1 MENAFKVLAA
11 GFLVAGLALG
21 TASAHDAA
29 RPSPKAAKPTHV
41 LFMCP
46 HGAAKSVLAA
56 AYFTRLAKE
65 RGLDVRVDS
74 AGTEPDAAVAPAVAT
89 HLKKNG
95 YEIPIAKP
103 RQATADDVAT
113 HDVVV
118 SMGCDLKGLPK
129 PKGTLLNWDDVPG
142 PGEDFARADDAIK
155 KRVTALVEEL
165 VRQERSPS
173 R

>member
-1 MENAFKVLAA
+1 
-11 GFLVAGLALG
+11 
-21 TASAHDAA
+21 
-29 RPSPKAAKPTHV
+29 
-41 LFMCP
+41 
-46 HGAAKSVLAA
+46 
-56 AYFTRLAKE
+56 
-65 RGLDVRVDS
+65 
-74 AGTEPDAAVAPAVAT
+74 
-89 HLKKNG
+89 
-95 YEIPIAKP
+95 
-103 RQATADDVAT
+103 
-113 HDVVV
+113 VV

>member
-1 MENAFKVLAA
+1 MTRGVSSSARRFGLTVLAA
-11 GFLVAGLALG
+11 TMAVVPALASSS
-21 TASAHDAA
+21 T
-29 RPSPKAAKPTHV
+29 PKPKPTNV

-65 RGLDVRVDS
+65 KGLDVRVDS
-74 AGTEPDAAVAPAVAT
+74 AGTDADAVVAPAVVA
-89 HLKKNG
+89 HLEKNG

-103 RQATADDVAT
+103 RPATVDDMATADL
-113 HDVVV
+113 VV
-118 SMGCDLKGLPK
+118 SMGCDLKDLPK

-142 PGEDFARADDAIK
+142 PGEDFARADEAIK
-155 KRVTALVEEL
+155 KRVDALVEDL
-165 VRQERSPS
+165 VRQERSHP